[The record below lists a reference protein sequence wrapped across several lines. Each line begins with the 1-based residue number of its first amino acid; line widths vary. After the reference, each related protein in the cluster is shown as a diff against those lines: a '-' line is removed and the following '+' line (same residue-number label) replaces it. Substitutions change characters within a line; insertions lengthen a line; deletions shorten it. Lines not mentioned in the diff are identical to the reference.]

1 MSMARD
7 RIVEPESVR
16 LPISD
21 GDYIDVKK
29 QLNHGEHD
37 DYWARVAPFQ
47 TVGEPMRMETRQ
59 VRTGKLLVY
68 LLGWSLTHKGAPI
81 PMSPEMPESARLATI
96 NSLDQD
102 TFIELYLAVDAH
114 EDRVQAERTARKNA
128 QSGSGGSSTI
138 SPSPASSTGDLSGSE
153 NLTATTTTSSST
165 N

>member
-1 MSMARD
+1 MARD
-7 RIVEPESVR
+7 RIVEPQTVR
-16 LPISD
+16 LQISD

-37 DYWARVAPFQ
+37 DYWARIAPFQ

-59 VRTGKLLVY
+59 VRTGKVLAY
-68 LLGWSLTHKGAPI
+68 LLTWSLTHKGVPI
-81 PMSPEMPESARLATI
+81 PMSPDMPDSARLSTI

-114 EDRVQAERTARKNA
+114 EDRVNAERDARKNA
-128 QSGSGGSSTI
+128 QSGGNGLSTT

-153 NLTATTTTSSST
+153 SLTATTTTS
-165 N
+165 